1 MMEKAEPTL
10 IYDSSKRGST
20 ALEELNAI
28 FEYRNL
34 VFQLVRRDILTRYK
48 RSVLGVAW
56 TMLNPLM
63 TSLILAVVF
72 YNAFGGTK
80 SYPAYV
86 LSGIIAWNFFAQTTL
101 AAISHLVWGGGLL
114 KKIYVPRTIFAVT
127 ATGTGLV
134 NLGLSLIP
142 LILIVWALGIPPSL
156 NLLLLPIPV
165 LFLAM
170 FALGIGL
177 LVSNLAIFYTDVA
190 EMYQIVLTAWFYL
203 SPVIFTDELLPPELL
218 FWIKLLN
225 PMYHLINLFRAT
237 IYEIRTPT
245 LNEFLITGGIALITL
260 IIGWLVFTRNSDE
273 YAYRV

>member
-1 MMEKAEPTL
+1 MDKAEPTL
-10 IYDSSKRGST
+10 IYDSAKRGST
-20 ALEELNAI
+20 ALEELKAI
-28 FEYRNL
+28 FEYREL
-34 VFQLVRRDILTRYK
+34 VIQLVRRDILTRYK
-48 RSVLGVAW
+48 RSFLGVAW

-72 YNAFGGTK
+72 SSAFGLK
-80 SYPAYV
+80 EIYAAYV
-86 LSGIIAWNFFAQTTL
+86 LSGLIAWNFFAQSTL

-114 KKIYVPRTIFAVT
+114 KKIYVPRTIFAVA

-142 LILIVWALGIPPSL
+142 LILILWGLGIPPSGY
-156 NLLLLPIPV
+156 LLWLPIPV

-170 FALGIGL
+170 FALGVGL
-177 LVSNLAIFYTDVA
+177 LVSNFAIFYTDVA
-190 EMYQIVLTAWFYL
+190 EMYQIVLTAWLYL
-203 SPVIFTDELLPPELL
+203 SPVIFTDEFLPPELL

-225 PMYHLINLFRAT
+225 PMYHLINLFRAP
-237 IYEIRTPT
+237 IYDIRTPT

-260 IIGWLVFTRNSDE
+260 IVGWLVFTRNSDE